1 MPATEPNCEN
11 KRVLLEPKPSAKPR
25 KQKPPRMPDEKD
37 IVTKVEVQRSLDEG
51 LKNAS
56 LTFRRMTRKVPINNA
71 SQSNCYIFKGFCNQM
86 TVEVVFALSY
96 HPQPNGTVERAKA
109 LIFLAIKRFM
119 EDQLRGKRAEELSRT
134 V

>member
-1 MPATEPNCEN
+1 
-11 KRVLLEPKPSAKPR
+11 
-25 KQKPPRMPDEKD
+25 
-37 IVTKVEVQRSLDEG
+37 
-51 LKNAS
+51 
-56 LTFRRMTRKVPINNA
+56 
-71 SQSNCYIFKGFCNQM
+71 M